1 MMAKDECFALKENGE
16 CTALAVFRCIGY
28 KRCAFYK
35 TRKQH
40 KKDIEKYGDGKGY
53 ARRGE

>member
-1 MMAKDECFALKENGE
+1 MAKDECFALKENGE